1 MSGHSKWSTI
11 KRKKGIV
18 DARRGQLFTK
28 LAREL
33 AVAARAGGHDPEMNV
48 RLRLAMQKARENNM
62 PLDNIERA
70 VQRGAG
76 IGDEGQSTLEEV
88 TYEGYG
94 PGGAAIMLEAVTDN
108 TTRTVAEIRSVFS
121 KAGGNLGERNSVAWN
136 FEAKG
141 VVAVEVG
148 GEQAEILTLL
158 AIDAGAE
165 DFEQEDDILEIRTE
179 PEAFEDVRKAIEEA
193 EANVVRAEVTKL
205 PRATISLDFKTAGQ
219 TLRLM
224 DRLEDLDDVQKVY
237 TNADFPE
244 DALEEY
250 QKTG

>member
-1 MSGHSKWSTI
+1 
-11 KRKKGIV
+11 
-18 DARRGQLFTK
+18 
-28 LAREL
+28 
-33 AVAARAGGHDPEMNV
+33 
-48 RLRLAMQKARENNM
+48 
-62 PLDNIERA
+62 
-70 VQRGAG
+70 
-76 IGDEGQSTLEEV
+76 
-88 TYEGYG
+88 
-94 PGGAAIMLEAVTDN
+94 
-108 TTRTVAEIRSVFS
+108 
-121 KAGGNLGERNSVAWN
+121 GERNSVAWN

-148 GEQAEILTLL
+148 GEQAEMLTLL

-205 PRATISLDFKTAGQ
+205 PRATIFLDSKTAGQ

>member
-11 KRKKGIV
+11 KRKKGLV

-33 AVAARAGGHDPEMNV
+33 AVAARAGGPDPEMNV
-48 RLRLAMQKARENNM
+48 RLRLAVQKARENNM

-88 TYEGYG
+88 VYEGYG

-141 VVAVEVG
+141 VVAVEVE
-148 GEQAEILTLL
+148 GEQAEKLTLL

-165 DFEQEDDILEIRTE
+165 DFEQEDDTLEIRTE
-179 PEAFEDVRKAIEEA
+179 PEAFEDVRKAVEEA
-193 EANVVRAEVTKL
+193 EANVVRAEVTML

-224 DRLEDLDDVQKVY
+224 DKLEDLDDVQKVY